1 MLIGF
6 DFYYSFV
13 TKDIVRG
20 GSNEPVAVRTS
31 LHWVFCGPTGGHGQ
45 ESIVSMNVQNA
56 VEGQLNE
63 TLQKFRNLE
72 SIVIKPTESSP
83 STNHSKAMVLK
94 R

>member
-1 MLIGF
+1 MLIGL

-31 LHWVFCGPTGGHGQ
+31 LHWVFYGPAGGHGQ
-45 ESIVSMNVQNA
+45 ECTVSMNVQIG

-63 TLQKFRNLE
+63 TLELGIHWYEPYR
-72 SIVIKPTESSP
+72 SSP
-83 STNHSKAMVLK
+83 STNPSKAMVLK